1 VNPSDHSSPR
11 LAVVICSYDGAGRL
25 GRTLAALAAQTVPA
39 ADLEVIVVD
48 DASDDGTADVARA
61 HGATVLRHETNQGAP
76 AARNTGLHAASAPI
90 VAFLDD
96 DCAPGPRWAE
106 LLLAAYAENADTA
119 TAAQENP
126 SATAGD
132 RQPADENEVR
142 GIAGDRAAGE
152 VAEVAHAAGA
162 VRASGAGAKGVT
174 GVAGVAGG
182 GRVAGVGG
190 PIVPADGRGYV
201 AGFLKRENRHEPLEL
216 ELTVSTGLPY
226 RLWLYLRRQWA
237 AAGDASR
244 DRRDP
249 RDVHAF
255 SGGNMSYERERLLA
269 VGGFDAR
276 FRHASEEEDLARR
289 LRADRPGRLVF
300 VPGAEVTHH
309 CAHNVRGLLRR
320 SLAYGRGAAMQHL
333 KWPSVRPT
341 VFPWPFLVALLL
353 LLATLWPP
361 AALAAA
367 ALPPLLYPAGL
378 RHALTRRRLAALAD
392 PYLRLAQETCE
403 NIGFVHGWW
412 AFRDMFPAARSD
424 RTESH
429 EFHAFHELGTPRGE
443 PPARRPTRP
452 STRRRRRRARS
463 GTPAPDRDATAP
475 ESTPEPPRRISDDRD
490 HSPSDAERNAFA
502 EPGPPHT
509 PPARPQAAESAT
521 FAPRTTGPQATA
533 PRATGPEPTGPL
545 APGPRASGPQAT
557 GPRTVGDQTSGFP
570 GSSPRT
576 TGPRTAGPRASGSRT
591 TGRRASGRQ
600 ATGPQSAGTQAI
612 GSQVGG
618 SSPVGSASARSA
630 SAEPE
635 FGGPQSGGSEDV
647 ASESRPSAWLPRRTP
662 VQERVW
668 PPPRRG
674 DAASRDERGP
684 GVGEGT
690 DAGTAFV
697 EPASVESAG
706 RVRGP
711 GEADAWEDAAESA
724 LGAPVGRVR
733 ALRVADAEEGGL
745 AAGAAP
751 GGAVDLVPGPG
762 EGADL
767 EPGVAVGPAVWARLG
782 APYRWMVVCGAA
794 LVLIAGLAQ
803 LRDLWAA
810 RLVLVPLLLVV
821 PGCLLLRAL
830 RVPGARVV
838 AFPLYV
844 PAASLVVLMV
854 SGLVADLV
862 VPLLGPALGPVL
874 GAGFDPQAPLRPGP
888 TLAVLELCC
897 VGLFLA
903 GVPAPAETAI
913 PWRWPAPA
921 AWLSPVLL
929 LPPLAAAGAL
939 RLTHERGAAV
949 AMVALAGCALALIF
963 GVVRARH
970 IGAGRLAV
978 LLYAVSLA
986 MMWSYALRGDL
997 VYGYDIAAEY
1007 AVAQETA
1014 TSGLWVTGPHPDAY
1028 GAMLS
1033 ITVLPTQLHAL
1044 TGLPVV
1050 LVLKL
1055 VYPAVFALFPVGI
1068 FHLAARFLPRH
1079 WAFAAA
1085 AFVVAQG
1092 ALTQQLPALA
1102 RQEVALLLFAAL
1114 CGALLDAGLAR
1125 WSKVALL
1132 GLFGPAIVVSHYTTA
1147 YFTIAMLGGALTVW
1161 AVLLVARRGG
1171 PAPWPVAA
1179 GLLPAVLAGALWYV
1193 PITQSA
1199 NNVGEFRAALSAD
1212 GLRLLPGIEATGGLI
1227 SGFLRGTDV
1236 IRIPTYR
1243 YAKEVVPKYRPPKLA
1258 VTPAA
1263 DADDPKWALGDAK
1276 TPAPP
1281 RVLPLVS
1288 ALLAVGVLLIQQLAN
1303 LLALAGALIM
1313 ALHRRTTAPVRQVG
1327 LLALPMLGLL
1337 VLLRLSATFA
1347 AAYNQSRAQVQA
1359 LTIVSVALFWLLHR
1373 ATRGGALDPGR
1384 HVQVTPARPPRS
1396 LPHRVLSWPR
1406 RRSYVL
1412 AAAAVMLVFASGSGF
1427 DTLALGGERA
1437 ANIAA
1442 EGEDCERFCMYSPEP
1457 AGASWLGRASAGSPD
1472 RVYADRYAQLR
1483 LFAALGPG
1491 QTLQTDITPQ
1501 TLDRH
1506 AWIYASRTNIVH
1518 RRARSLFDDK
1528 LALYAFPTRF
1538 VEAHYDLVYTS
1549 GVTKVFHR

>member
-1 VNPSDHSSPR
+1 MNPSGHGSPR
-11 LAVVICSYDGAGRL
+11 LGVVICSYNGADRL

-39 ADLEVIVVD
+39 ADLEIVVVD
-48 DASDDGTADVARA
+48 DASGDGTAEVARA
-61 HGATVLRHETNQGAP
+61 HGATVLRHDTNRGAP
-76 AARNTGLHAASAPI
+76 AARNTGLRAASAPI

-96 DCAPGPRWAE
+96 DCAPCPRWAE
-106 LLLAAYAENADTA
+106 LLLAAYADHRDT
-119 TAAQENP
+119 
-126 SATAGD
+126 
-132 RQPADENEVR
+132 
-142 GIAGDRAAGE
+142 GIAGA
-152 VAEVAHAAGA
+152 
-162 VRASGAGAKGVT
+162 
-174 GVAGVAGG
+174 
-182 GRVAGVGG
+182 GG
-190 PIVPADGRGYV
+190 PIVPAHGGGYV
-201 AGFLKRENRHEPLEL
+201 AGFLERENRHEPLEL

-237 AAGDASR
+237 PAGNATR
-244 DRRDP
+244 GP

-255 SGGNMSYERERLLA
+255 SGGNMSYQRDRLLA
-269 VGGFDAR
+269 VGGFDER

-333 KWPSVRPT
+333 KWPTVRPT

-367 ALPPLLYPAGL
+367 ALPPLLYPTGL
-378 RHALTRRRLAALAD
+378 RHALTHRRPAALAD

-403 NIGFVHGWW
+403 NIGFAHGWW
-412 AFRDMFPAARSD
+412 AFRDTFPTARRD
-424 RTESH
+424 RPESH
-429 EFHAFHELGTPRGE
+429 EYHQFHELGTPRGE
-443 PPARRPTRP
+443 PPARRPARP

-463 GTPAPDRDATAP
+463 GPATPDHDAPSP
-475 ESTPEPPRRISDDRD
+475 GNTPEPPRRRAED
-490 HSPSDAERNAFA
+490 HNPPDPEHHRFG
-502 EPGPPHT
+502 EPTPLARSQTTAPQPPG
-509 PPARPQAAESAT
+509 
-521 FAPRTTGPQATA
+521 PRTTDPQVSGSESVGSGTRGSQ
-533 PRATGPEPTGPL
+533 PGGPL
-545 APGPRASGPQAT
+545 TAGPRTPGPRQTGSQPT
-557 GPRTVGDQTSGFP
+557 GPRTIGLP
-570 GSSPRT
+570 
-576 TGPRTAGPRASGSRT
+576 
-591 TGRRASGRQ
+591 
-600 ATGPQSAGTQAI
+600 ATGPQVI
-612 GSQVGG
+612 G
-618 SSPVGSASARSA
+618 SPVGKSEHVQPEPARPRPVQTGEA
-630 SAEPE
+630 GPE
-635 FGGPQSGGSEDV
+635 SQ
-647 ASESRPSAWLPRRTP
+647 PSAWLPSRIP
-662 VQERVW
+662 IQERVW
-668 PPPRRG
+668 PPLDREG
-674 DAASRDERGP
+674 DASRGRPPGTDER
-684 GVGEGT
+684 T
-690 DAGTAFV
+690 DAGTGF
-697 EPASVESAG
+697 VESAD
-706 RVRGP
+706 RVGGLEEGPAPERG
-711 GEADAWEDAAESA
+711 AAVESA
-724 LGAPVGRVR
+724 VPV
-733 ALRVADAEEGGL
+733 
-745 AAGAAP
+745 
-751 GGAVDLVPGPG
+751 VPVVS
-762 EGADL
+762 A
-767 EPGVAVGPAVWARLG
+767 G
-782 APYRWMVVCGAA
+782 APYRWMVACGTA

-803 LRDLWAA
+803 LRELWAA

-830 RVPGARVV
+830 RVPGARAA

-862 VPLLGPALGPVL
+862 VPLLGPAAGTVL
-874 GAGFDPQAPLRPGP
+874 GAGFDPQAPLRPGA

-949 AMVALAGCALALIF
+949 AMAALAGCALALIY
-963 GVVRARH
+963 GVVRARRV
-970 IGAGRLAV
+970 GAGRLAV

-986 MMWSYALRGDL
+986 MMWSYALRGEL
-997 VYGYDIAAEY
+997 VYGYDIATEY
-1007 AVAQETA
+1007 AVARDTA
-1014 TSGLWVTGPHPDAY
+1014 TSELWVTGPHPDAY

-1050 LVLKL
+1050 LVLKV
-1055 VYPAVFALFPVGI
+1055 VYPAIFALFPVGI

-1102 RQEVALLLFAAL
+1102 RQEIALLLFAAL
-1114 CGALLDAGLAR
+1114 CGALLDAGLSL
-1125 WSKVALL
+1125 WPKVALL

-1147 YFTIAMLGGALTVW
+1147 YFTMAMLGGALAVW
-1161 AVLLVARRGG
+1161 AVLRVARRGG
-1171 PAPWPVAA
+1171 PAPWAVVA
-1179 GLLPAVLAGALWYV
+1179 GLLPTVLAGALWYV

-1212 GLRLLPGIEATGGLI
+1212 GLRLLPGIEDTGGLI

-1258 VTPAA
+1258 VTPAP
-1263 DADDPKWALGDAK
+1263 DAGDPKWALGDAQ

-1281 RVLPLVS
+1281 RVLPLAG

-1313 ALHRRTTAPVRQVG
+1313 ALHRRTTVPVRQVG

-1359 LTIVSVALFWLLHR
+1359 LTLVTVALFWLLHR

-1384 HVQVTPARPPRS
+1384 HVQVPPDRPPRS

-1412 AAAAVMLVFASGSGF
+1412 AAAAVVLVFGTGSGL

-1442 EGEDCERFCMYSPEP
+1442 EGEDCERFCMYAPEP
-1457 AGASWLGRASAGSPD
+1457 AGARWLGTASAGSRD

-1483 LFAALGPG
+1483 LFAEFGPG

-1506 AWIYASRTNIVH
+1506 AWIYVSRTNIVN